1 MIPMLKAKAKEP
13 KTHTGVRLDDA
24 TLAKV
29 DAYAGRLS
37 EELGTE
43 VTRAMAMR
51 ALIVRG
57 LADVEPTAKR
67 SKK

>member
-1 MIPMLKAKAKEP
+1 MLKAKMKEP

-29 DAYAGRLS
+29 DAYAERLS
-37 EELGTE
+37 DELGVD

-57 LADVEPTAKR
+57 LAHVEPKQKR